1 MRNKSPQ
8 ANTGIHRAA
17 VSTTIF
23 LLACISTSRL
33 LSHLRVLVVSQTF
46 ALGPAQVPSAEV
58 VVILVPYLQSLV
70 CMCVWAEAGV
80 HVCTCTHGCG
90 SMCMT

>member
-17 VSTTIF
+17 VSRTIF
-23 LLACISTSRL
+23 LLACISSRL
-33 LSHLRVLVVSQTF
+33 LSHLRVLVVSQIF